1 MKKVIFGLLA
11 LSFLMTSC
19 DDGLGL
25 FDGKRIKGTGAVERT
40 SRDVKDFKSIDVMTS
55 ANVYVKQSATFKV
68 EVEAQ
73 KNIEAVVETVVEE
86 GTLKIKLKKGTWNL
100 SFEKLNIYVEMPTV
114 ENLEISGSGD
124 LTAETALTGDKI
136 TLDIV
141 GSGNIMVEKGLTAK
155 TLKIAIGGSGDI
167 KVDNI
172 LVDELSTKIAG
183 SGGLILTGKADKADY
198 HVSGSGDIDA
208 KKLKSKAVEASVS
221 GSGNISCNA
230 DESIDAHAS
239 GSGDISYSGNATA
252 VKTKVSGSGN
262 IEKEK

>member
-11 LSFLMTSC
+11 LSFLVTSC

-40 SRDVKDFKSIDVMTS
+40 TRDAKDFKSIDVMTS
-55 ANVYVKQSATFKV
+55 ANVFVRQSATFKV

-73 KNIEAVVETVVEE
+73 KNIAEVLETVVED
-86 GTLKIKLKKGTWNL
+86 GILKIKIKQGSWNL
-100 SFEKLNIYVEMPTV
+100 SYEKLNIYVEMPTV

-124 LTAETALTGDKI
+124 LTAETALSGDKI

-141 GSGNIMVEKGLTAK
+141 GSGNINVDKGLTAK
-155 TLKIAIGGSGDI
+155 ALKIVIGGSGDMKI
-167 KVDNI
+167 DRIVVN
-172 LVDELSTKIAG
+172 ELSTKIAG
-183 SGGLILTGKADKADY
+183 SGGLVLTGEADKADY

-230 DESIDAHAS
+230 DESLDAHTS

-262 IEKEK
+262 IAKE

>member
-1 MKKVIFGLLA
+1 MKKVIFGLLV

-25 FDGKRIKGTGAVERT
+25 FDGKRIKGTGAVERIE
-40 SRDVKDFKSIDVMTS
+40 RDVKDFKSIDVMTS
-55 ANVYVKQSATFKV
+55 ANVFVKQSTTFKV

-73 KNIEAVVETVVEE
+73 KNIAEVLETVVED
-86 GTLKIKLKKGTWNL
+86 GTLKIKIKHGSWSL
-100 SFEKLNIYVEMPTV
+100 SFDKLNIYVEMPTV

-124 LTAETALTGDKI
+124 LTVETPLSGEKMS
-136 TLDIV
+136 LDIT
-141 GSGNIMVEKGLTAK
+141 GSGNMNVEKGLTAK
-155 TLKIAIGGSGDI
+155 TLEIRIGGAGDI
-167 KVDNI
+167 KVDDI
-172 LVDELSTKIAG
+172 AVSELSTKIVG
-183 SGGLILTGKADKADY
+183 SGELKLTGKADKADY

-221 GSGNISCNA
+221 GSGNIICNA
-230 DESIDAHAS
+230 DESLDAHTS

-262 IEKEK
+262 IEKE

>member
-40 SRDVKDFKSIDVMTS
+40 TRDVKDFKSIDVMTS
-55 ANVYVKQSATFKV
+55 ANVFVKQSTTFKV

-73 KNIEAVVETVVEE
+73 KNIADVLETVVEE
-86 GTLKIKLKKGTWNL
+86 GTLKIKLKQGSWNL
-100 SFEKLNIYVEMPTV
+100 SFDKLNIYVEMPTV
-114 ENLEISGSGD
+114 ETLEISGSGD
-124 LTAETALTGDKI
+124 LKAETALTGDNMTVDI
-136 TLDIV
+136 T
-141 GSGNIMVEKGLTAK
+141 GSGNINIEKGLTAK
-155 TLKIAIGGSGDI
+155 SLKIRIGGSGDI
-167 KVDNI
+167 KIDSIAVN
-172 LVDELSTKIAG
+172 ELSTKIAG
-183 SGGLILTGKADKADY
+183 SGGLIVTGKADKADY
-198 HVSGSGDIDA
+198 TVSGSGDIDA
-208 KKLKSKAVEASVS
+208 KKLKSKAVEAAVS

-230 DESIDAHAS
+230 EESIDAHAS

-262 IEKEK
+262 IEKQ